1 MGSNVADKIPKAGEA
16 EGSETN
22 IEIKIKTL
30 DSQTYTLRV
39 DKQVISYI
47 LKLVLREQYVYPRI
61 DLFLFLFFIF
71 FPPFSRAPNCVLSIF
86 LLS

>member
-1 MGSNVADKIPKAGEA
+1 MGSNVADKIPKAGEV

-39 DKQVISYI
+39 DKQMPVPA
-47 LKLVLREQYVYPRI
+47 LKEQIASVT
-61 DLFLFLFFIF
+61 
-71 FPPFSRAPNCVLSIF
+71 
-86 LLS
+86 